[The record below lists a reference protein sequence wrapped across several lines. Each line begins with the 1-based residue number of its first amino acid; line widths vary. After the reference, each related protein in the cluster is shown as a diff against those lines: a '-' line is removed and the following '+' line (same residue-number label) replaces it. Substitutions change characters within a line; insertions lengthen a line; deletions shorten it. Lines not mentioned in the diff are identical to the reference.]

1 MKNIQNRKI
10 YITSTSL
17 AIFFVFKFNMWEK
30 NSKNVGKSIKIPPLL
45 RSKSNDFEILSY
57 RMKLIAHQRARR
69 APAPLPP
76 SSLPLQHPE
85 TIPVNLFLV
94 KNVKIIMTSYA
105 WTHTS
110 VVIHRCRGHQ
120 VWSKCLFKTRQKAA
134 SIIPIPTHPQHHS
147 LPYIP
152 KHFHATCSC
161 VSACDSFEGPTAHC
175 WLSCCDKS
183 CGIKHCRA
191 SSKVT
196 YTLPLIL
203 RLAYTCYRCIY
214 FTHMQLLISHK
225 SGCPFQDKASPKRV
239 ILGQRRAPRP
249 SDIAIH
255 NMHAH
260 YAHLSYREVDMITL
274 KTPQKISSCSSAS
287 QALSK
292 QVAWAIA
299 VKSCTQ
305 VADYLGT
312 FIGKL
317 WHTLQCMLHAHSQ
330 NSTIYLSPTLIS
342 CILHVK
348 K

>member
-1 MKNIQNRKI
+1 
-10 YITSTSL
+10 
-17 AIFFVFKFNMWEK
+17 
-30 NSKNVGKSIKIPPLL
+30 
-45 RSKSNDFEILSY
+45 
-57 RMKLIAHQRARR
+57 
-69 APAPLPP
+69 
-76 SSLPLQHPE
+76 
-85 TIPVNLFLV
+85 
-94 KNVKIIMTSYA
+94 MTSYA

-255 NMHAH
+255 DMHAH

-305 VADYLGT
+305 VADDLGT

-317 WHTLQCMLHAHSQ
+317 WHTVHASC
-330 NSTIYLSPTLIS
+330 TLTKLDYLPLANLD
-342 CILHVK
+342 ILHFACEKIDSCNENNRYAHVNREQSSSLCISGTPFPGHTCWNARTHVFVSHAIDENSASAPRGSSFSRDK
-348 K
+348 IKRYRY